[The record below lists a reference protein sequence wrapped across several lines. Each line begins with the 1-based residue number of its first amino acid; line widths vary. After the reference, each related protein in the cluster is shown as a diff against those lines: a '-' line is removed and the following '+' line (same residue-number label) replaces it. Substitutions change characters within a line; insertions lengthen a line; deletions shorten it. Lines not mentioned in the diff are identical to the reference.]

1 METAASLKDLLA
13 LSCVVLGLD
22 TTSKD
27 SFLRTARGL
36 NAQLGRRGARA
47 RSEKCTQKEEGQ
59 ISSSDELWSAFQ
71 VMWVPMSP

>member
-47 RSEKCTQKEEGQ
+47 LQQCTQKEEGQ